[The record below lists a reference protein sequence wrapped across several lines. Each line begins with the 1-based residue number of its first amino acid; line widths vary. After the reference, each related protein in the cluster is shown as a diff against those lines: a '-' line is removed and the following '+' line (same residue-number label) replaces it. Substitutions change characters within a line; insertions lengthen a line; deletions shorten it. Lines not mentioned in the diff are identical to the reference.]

1 MNRDKDR
8 FIGQNISFRT
18 EMADVITLVLGVA
31 IVFSS
36 IGCSSKPVPGPDKLG
51 RDEGLGA
58 LQGAGAG
65 MVVGAQVGAG
75 TGPGAAIGAGFGAI
89 AGAIQGLMKDSA
101 EEAEIKTEAEARL
114 VRERVVAQDVL
125 AQHYEMRM
133 RMHPGRDIYPA
144 DIFFSG
150 DSHKMC
156 PQGIAVVKEIAR
168 MNEFRLPY
176 SRLVVASYA
185 KSTSPESTYV
195 SHLTERRARE
205 FVNQLVRAGV
215 EPRRLETRAVVVDA
229 PVLIDPQ
236 DNPTR
241 YNQAIEII
249 AVDK

>member
-1 MNRDKDR
+1 MSNQRKHAMSR
-8 FIGQNISFRT
+8 GKILL
-18 EMADVITLVLGVA
+18 DVTTLALGACVA
-31 IVFSS
+31 CAA
-36 IGCSSKPVPGPDKLG
+36 IGCSSQPVPGPDKLG

-58 LQGAGAG
+58 IQGAGAG

-89 AGAIQGLMKDSA
+89 AGAIQGMMKDSLEEA
-101 EEAEIKTEAEARL
+101 DMKTEAEIKETRS
-114 VRERVVAQDVL
+114 RIVAQDVL

-133 RMHPGRDIYPA
+133 QMHPGRDIYPA
-144 DIFFSG
+144 DVFFRG
-150 DSHKMC
+150 DSAKMC
-156 PQGIAVVKEIAR
+156 PQGIAVVKEIAK

-176 SRLVVASYA
+176 SRIIVASYA
-185 KSTSPESTYV
+185 KSMHPESAYA

-229 PVLIDPQ
+229 PVLIDPR

-249 AVDK
+249 PVDK

>member
-1 MNRDKDR
+1 MSIQRNSHRV
-8 FIGQNISFRT
+8 ISDL
-18 EMADVITLVLGVA
+18 ATLALGVCFA
-31 IVFSS
+31 LVSL
-36 IGCSSKPVPGPDKLG
+36 GCSSQPVPGPDKLG
-51 RDEGLGA
+51 RDEGIGA
-58 LQGAGAG
+58 LEGAGAG

-75 TGPGAAIGAGFGAI
+75 TGPGAAIGAGFGAV
-89 AGAIQGLMKDSA
+89 AGAIQGLMKDSL
-101 EEAEIKTEAEARL
+101 EETEMKTEAEIKAT
-114 VRERVVAQDVL
+114 RERIVAQDVL

-133 RMHPGRDIYPA
+133 QMHPGRDIYPA
-144 DIFFSG
+144 DVFFRG

-176 SRLVVASYA
+176 SRLIVASYA
-185 KSTSPESTYV
+185 KSTNPDSAYV

-229 PVLIDPQ
+229 PVLIDPR

-249 AVDK
+249 AIDK

>member
-1 MNRDKDR
+1 M
-8 FIGQNISFRT
+8 
-18 EMADVITLVLGVA
+18 DVTTLALGACVA
-31 IVFSS
+31 FSS
-36 IGCSSKPVPGPDKLG
+36 IGCSSQPVPGPDKLG

-89 AGAIQGLMKDSA
+89 AGAIQGLMKDTL
-101 EEAEIKTEAEARL
+101 EDTEIKNELEIRATRSRL
-114 VRERVVAQDVL
+114 VAQDVL
-125 AQHYEMRM
+125 AKHYEMRM
-133 RMHPGRDIYPA
+133 QMHPNRDIYPA
-144 DIFFSG
+144 DVFFQG
-150 DSHKMC
+150 DSAKMC
-156 PQGIAVVKEIAR
+156 PQGVAIVKEIAR

-176 SRLVVASYA
+176 SRIIVASYA
-185 KSTSPESTYV
+185 KSADPESTYV

-229 PVLIDPQ
+229 PVLIDPK

-249 AVDK
+249 PVDK

>member
-1 MNRDKDR
+1 MSTYRKHSR
-8 FIGQNISFRT
+8 VFL
-18 EMADVITLVLGVA
+18 DVATLALGACVA
-31 IVFSS
+31 FAGV
-36 IGCSSKPVPGPDKLG
+36 GCSSQPVPGPDKLG
-51 RDEGLGA
+51 RDEGIGA
-58 LQGAGAG
+58 LEGAGAG

-89 AGAIQGLMKDSA
+89 AGAIQGIMKDSM
-101 EEAEIKTEAEARL
+101 EETDMKTESEIKATRQ
-114 VRERVVAQDVL
+114 RIVAQDVL

-133 RMHPGRDIYPA
+133 QMHPGRDIYPA
-144 DIFFSG
+144 DVFFRG
-150 DSHKMC
+150 DSYKMC

-176 SRLVVASYA
+176 SRLIVASYA
-185 KSTSPESTYV
+185 KSMSPDSAYV

-229 PVLIDPQ
+229 PVLIDPR

>member
-1 MNRDKDR
+1 M
-8 FIGQNISFRT
+8 
-18 EMADVITLVLGVA
+18 DVTSLVFGACVA
-31 IVFSS
+31 LLS
-36 IGCSSKPVPGPDKLG
+36 IGCASHPVPGPDKLG
-51 RDEGLGA
+51 RDEGIGA
-58 LQGAGAG
+58 LEGAGAG

-89 AGAIQGLMKDSA
+89 AGAIQGIMKDSL
-101 EEAEIKTEAEARL
+101 EETDMKTEAEIKATRQ
-114 VRERVVAQDVL
+114 RIVAQDVL

-133 RMHPGRDIYPA
+133 QMHPGRDIYPA
-144 DIFFSG
+144 DIFFRG

-156 PQGIAVVKEIAR
+156 SQGIAVVKEIAR

-176 SRLVVASYA
+176 SRLIVASYA
-185 KSTSPESTYV
+185 KSTSPDSAYV

-229 PVLIDPQ
+229 PVLIDPR